1 MQSLLFFLAS
11 WKCQNV
17 DCASF
22 LVHFFNRLWISVE
35 SAKISWQKYF
45 QCTDSIII
53 THKTASPDT
62 TPNAPEYSNCQY
74 KWIRPTTSSYS
85 IANALKFHICTN
97 KNRQLAYY
105 LACSLRQHFLKSQF
119 LCIMSHQWLTHHIFL
134 VHCDSPVTHW
144 GAMLLWNFLKFQRD
158 GATTHQIGSNKN
170 FPLQWLLAQ
179 PSTQHILPWS
189 TRDPCRSKRLE
200 TTLSWNITS
209 TDIFISYSLNFY
221 KFHMEV
227 LSHK

>member
-119 LCIMSHQWLTHHIFL
+119 LCIMSHQWLTHHFSGAL
-134 VHCDSPVTHW
+134 WLTSNSLGSYAPLKLPEVPKRWCHDTSNRKQQEFSSPMTSST
-144 GAMLLWNFLKFQRD
+144 ALYTAYFTMI
-158 GATTHQIGSNKN
+158 HQGPMS
-170 FPLQWLLAQ
+170 Q
-179 PSTQHILPWS
+179 
-189 TRDPCRSKRLE
+189 
-200 TTLSWNITS
+200 
-209 TDIFISYSLNFY
+209 
-221 KFHMEV
+221 
-227 LSHK
+227 